1 MLSGRRRAR
10 AAGVAAVIML
20 IGGGVVLSGGTPA
33 QPGEVLVED
42 WTGHPQGGGGV
53 PQGWRTYETP
63 GGRPAY
69 DFTVVVDDG
78 RRALRLRS
86 RDEHSTIARALV
98 VDLDATPVLEWS
110 WKIVTLPPGADVRKR
125 ETSDLTA
132 HLYVVW
138 ARFPAALRSRLIGYA
153 WDTTAPAGRIEKSR
167 KTGTT
172 TFVIL
177 HSGTAETGRWI
188 TERRDVR
195 ADYLRIY
202 GEKPDRPSA
211 LALSIDTNDT
221 RATAEGLIGRLAFTT
236 R

>member
-1 MLSGRRRAR
+1 MLVLVTGS
-10 AAGVAAVIML
+10 GVARVRA
-20 IGGGVVLSGGTPA
+20 TA
-33 QPGEVLVED
+33 QHGEVLVED
-42 WTGHPQGGGGV
+42 WSGQPPGGRGV
-53 PQGWRTYETP
+53 PPGWKTYETP

-69 DFTVVVDDG
+69 DFSVVVDDG

-86 RDEHSTIARALV
+86 RDEHSTIARALT

-110 WKIVTLPPGADVRKR
+110 WKIITLPPGADVRKR

-138 ARFPAALRSRLIGYA
+138 ARFPAALRSRLIGYV
-153 WDTTAPAGRIEKSR
+153 WETTAPAGTIEKSR

-177 HSGTAETGRWI
+177 HSGTPETGRWI

-195 ADYLRIY
+195 ADYIQIF
-202 GEKPDRPSA
+202 GEAPERPSA

-221 RATAEGLIGRLAFTT
+221 HAMAEGLIGRIVFT
-236 R
+236 RP